1 MEKELQLKLTVR
13 LYTEDRTRC
22 FGPGIA
28 TLLHRVEE
36 HSSLRSAAA
45 SMEMAYSKA
54 WRIIRTA
61 ETVFGCKMLSSSIGG
76 KGGGGAVL
84 TEEAKRLLA
93 AYDAYVA
100 DVIGNP
106 VQADGFSTYKLSGPV
121 HDRGTLTDD
130 GFNAGLKRLCQAH
143 GALLVIDEVMTGFR
157 VSSAGWYGLEGVA
170 GDLYCFGKVMS
181 GGLPAAA
188 FGGRADVMAQLA
200 PAGPGHYTFDP
211 DLPTAG
217 TWTLTVTVRL
227 DEFTAGRLA
236 EHADLAR
243 RWAGARR

>member
-61 ETVFGCKMLSSSIGG
+61 ETVFGYKMLSSSIGG

-93 AYDAYVA
+93 AYDPYVA
-100 DVIGNP
+100 DVT
-106 VQADGFSTYKLSGPV
+106 AY
-121 HDRGTLTDD
+121 
-130 GFNAGLKRLCQAH
+130 
-143 GALLVIDEVMTGFR
+143 
-157 VSSAGWYGLEGVA
+157 SAGKFEE
-170 GDLYCFGKVMS
+170 
-181 GGLPAAA
+181 A
-188 FGGRADVMAQLA
+188 FGFYR
-200 PAGPGHYTFDP
+200 
-211 DLPTAG
+211 DLRPK
-217 TWTLTVTVRL
+217 
-227 DEFTAGRLA
+227 A
-236 EHADLAR
+236 E
-243 RWAGARR
+243 

>member
-61 ETVFGCKMLSSSIGG
+61 ETVFGYKMLSSSIGG

-93 AYDAYVA
+93 AYDTYVA
-100 DVIGNP
+100 DVM
-106 VQADGFSTYKLSGPV
+106 AY
-121 HDRGTLTDD
+121 
-130 GFNAGLKRLCQAH
+130 
-143 GALLVIDEVMTGFR
+143 
-157 VSSAGWYGLEGVA
+157 SAGKFEE
-170 GDLYCFGKVMS
+170 
-181 GGLPAAA
+181 A
-188 FGGRADVMAQLA
+188 FGFYR
-200 PAGPGHYTFDP
+200 
-211 DLPTAG
+211 DLRPK
-217 TWTLTVTVRL
+217 
-227 DEFTAGRLA
+227 DE
-236 EHADLAR
+236 
-243 RWAGARR
+243 